1 MGFAAMQDPGT
12 TERHH
17 MPRTSIFGV
26 LVICAFAGLATAE
39 GRSPQAGHYMFA
51 WAGDVDQQGNDFLAV
66 IDADPASASY
76 GHLVTTVMTDQQ
88 TGQVHHTEYTMP
100 KSGMLFANDHVA
112 ARSFIF
118 DLRDPLHPKV
128 ATSFTDMAGYS
139 HPHSFVRLP
148 DGHVLSSFQH
158 THEFDVGT
166 LPAGAGA
173 TGGLVELDDT
183 GRMLRS
189 ASTAD
194 PTYPQEMLMPYSL
207 LPLPEID
214 RLVVT
219 NSSMHDNDPHGHTY
233 QIWKLSSLKL
243 LTTEYLDTGGDQEG
257 DINPEEPRR
266 GPDGSVF
273 VQTLNCGIERITDI
287 ATDHPKSQLVYML
300 PGSRCGVPTIVGH
313 FLIQSVPI
321 INGVVVLDLTHP
333 AKPTEASRLTLGEG
347 LIPHWTSWDPKAER
361 LVVTGIGD
369 LHRLFVV
376 KLDQK
381 TGAATLDTAFR
392 DVDGKP
398 GFNFDNRQ
406 WPHGWKGSAN
416 PHGVVFSR

>member
-1 MGFAAMQDPGT
+1 MSRPTLYRALLF
-12 TERHH
+12 
-17 MPRTSIFGV
+17 
-26 LVICAFAGLATAE
+26 CAIGGLALAQ
-39 GRSPQAGHYMFA
+39 GRAPAPGHYMFA
-51 WAGDVDQQGNDFLAV
+51 WAGDIDQQGNDFLAV
-66 IDADPASASY
+66 IDADPHSASY
-76 GHLVTTVMTDQQ
+76 GHLLTTVVTDQQ

-100 KSGMLFANDHVA
+100 KSGLLFANDHVA

-118 DLRDPLHPKV
+118 DLRRPLQPTV

-148 DGHVLSSFQH
+148 NGHVLASFQH
-158 THEFDVGT
+158 THQFDVGT
-166 LPAGAGA
+166 QAAGTGDS
-173 TGGLVELDDT
+173 GGLVEIDDS
-183 GRMLRS
+183 GHMVRA

-194 PTYPQEMLMPYSL
+194 PAYPQEMLMPYSL
-207 LPLPEID
+207 LPLPDID

-243 LTTEYLDTGGDQEG
+243 LTTEYLDTGGEQEG

-266 GPDGSVF
+266 GPDGTVF
-273 VQTLNCGIERITDI
+273 VQTLNCGIERITDV
-287 ATDHPKSQLVYML
+287 ATTHPKSQLVYML

-321 INGVVVLDLTHP
+321 INGVVVLDLTNP
-333 AKPTEASRLTLGEG
+333 AKPTEVSRLQLGEG
-347 LIPHWTSWDPKAER
+347 LIPHWTGWDAKSER

-369 LHRLFVV
+369 LHRLFIL

-381 TGAATLDTAFR
+381 TGVVTLDTAFH
-392 DVDGKP
+392 DADGKP